1 MQSDGVA
8 GTIAVENESGVDLA
22 FDALMNL
29 EENVDLPNFMRSHL
43 DAVET
48 LHSDIRC
55 A

>member
-1 MQSDGVA
+1 MQSGGV

-43 DAVET
+43 DSED
-48 LHSDIRC
+48 DIRY